1 LAKQPPKSR
10 ELLRRALSDVV
21 MDIELSEPSA
31 QGQRLEAI
39 FNDAI
44 ESLDDLDYGELPEV
58 FTPSKTKRRDSN
70 PAQVRQLQLLAIVH
84 VEALRRRGLS
94 AKAANDAVAKEYF
107 VDAGTIKSWRTK
119 AKSESIDE
127 YKHALRLA
135 ASLDRTQA
143 EVFKRKLSS
152 VDYLLQSTR
161 KNGRAHD
168 DLKRGKAIKRITA
181 ELLWTRG

>member
-10 ELLRRALSDVV
+10 ELLRQALSDVLI
-21 MDIELSEPSA
+21 DINLAGPSA
-31 QGQRLEAI
+31 SGQRLEGI

-58 FTPSKTKRRDSN
+58 FTPSKTKRRDSK

-94 AKAANDAVAKEYF
+94 AKAAHDAVAKEYF

-119 AKSESIDE
+119 AKSESTDE
-127 YKHALRLA
+127 YKHALRMA
-135 ASLDRTQA
+135 ASLDRTRL
-143 EVFKRKLSS
+143 EMFEKKLSS
-152 VDYLLQSTR
+152 VEYLLQSTR

-168 DLKRGKAIKRITA
+168 DLKRGKAIKRISA
-181 ELLWTRG
+181 QLLFTRG